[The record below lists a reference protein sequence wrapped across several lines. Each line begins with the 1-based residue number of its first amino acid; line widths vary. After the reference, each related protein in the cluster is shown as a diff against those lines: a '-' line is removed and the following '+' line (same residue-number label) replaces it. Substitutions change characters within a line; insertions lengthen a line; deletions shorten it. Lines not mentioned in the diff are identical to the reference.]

1 MAEVTTSSLKDSAG
15 KRLAT
20 SVVRALFGIRHAET
34 FWIALILV
42 GLVAVFGSTAPG
54 FLTVSNLTNIVLNA
68 SEMLILASGM
78 TFLLIAGVI
87 DLSISSIVV
96 FASVVGAE
104 VMVNL
109 AGTPQQIALLQYPG
123 LAPALTLGIAAC
135 IGSGLVLGLV
145 NGLLIVGLKI
155 PPFIATLGTLGI
167 VLGLAQVLTGG
178 LNVANVPVPL
188 QDNFGIGSAFGIV
201 PWPIIVAAV
210 VVAVMWIV
218 LSRTRFGL
226 RTYAIGANPE
236 AARRAGIPVE
246 RHIVLLFALMG
257 TLCSI
262 AAVIDVARFDTA
274 TVLPNSNL
282 LLGAI
287 AAVVIGG
294 TSLYGGRGRMSG
306 TIVGALI
313 PTVLLNGYVIL
324 GIQPYWQNVSVG
336 AVLILAVFID
346 LARRSRAAASA

>member
-1 MAEVTTSSLKDSAG
+1 MSVTTASRQGSSG
-15 KRLAT
+15 KRPAGIA
-20 SVVRALFGIRHAET
+20 VRMLLGIRRAET
-34 FWIALILV
+34 FWITLV
-42 GLVAVFGSTAPG
+42 LLGLVVVFGVTAPG
-54 FLTVSNLTNIVLNA
+54 FWSAANLTSIVLNA

-87 DLSISSIVV
+87 DLSISSILV

-104 VMVNL
+104 IMVQL
-109 AGTPQQIALLQYPG
+109 AGTPSQIAHLEYPNLG
-123 LAPALTLGIAAC
+123 PALTLGIAAC
-135 IGSGLVLGLV
+135 LVSGLGWGLV
-145 NGLLIVGLKI
+145 NGLLIVRLKI
-155 PPFIATLGTLGI
+155 PPFIVTLGTLGI

-188 QDNFGIGSAFGIV
+188 QQNFGIGSAFGIV
-201 PWPIIVAAV
+201 PWPIIVAAI
-210 VVAVMWIV
+210 VVAAMWIV
-218 LSRTRFGL
+218 LARTRFGL

-236 AARRAGIPVE
+236 AARRAGIPVD
-246 RHIVLLFALMG
+246 RHIVLLFAVMG
-257 TLCSI
+257 ILCGI

-274 TVLPNSNL
+274 TVLANSNL

-313 PTVLLNGYVIL
+313 PTVLLNGFVIL
-324 GIQPYWQNVSVG
+324 GIQPFWQNITVG
-336 AVLILAVFID
+336 FVLILAVFID
-346 LARRSRAAASA
+346 QTRRRRAAAAA